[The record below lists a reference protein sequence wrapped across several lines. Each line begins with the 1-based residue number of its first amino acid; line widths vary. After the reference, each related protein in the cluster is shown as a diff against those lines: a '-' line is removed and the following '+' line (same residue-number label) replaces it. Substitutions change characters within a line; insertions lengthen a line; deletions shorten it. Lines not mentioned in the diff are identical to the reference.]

1 MPMMLLSTATPRNKP
16 DVFGRRSLV
25 GSGHSASSC
34 TREDEDRVL
43 QRRDAPGDAEHVS
56 FDFLGYT
63 FRGRTVLGKR
73 GLFIGF
79 NPAMSTKATKAVS
92 QKIRAWHLNRRS
104 DTDLSDLARR
114 STPRSEA
121 GSAITGVLP
130 LQAVSHRTAHRPASG
145 PMGHAEIQATAW
157 QDHAGLGMA

>member
-1 MPMMLLSTATPRNKP
+1 VYCKDAM
-16 DVFGRRSLV
+16 RR
-25 GSGHSASSC
+25 
-34 TREDEDRVL
+34 
-43 QRRDAPGDAEHVS
+43 GDAEHVS

-104 DTDLSDLARR
+104 DTDLSDLAR
-114 STPRSEA
+114 EINA
-121 GSAITGVLP
+121 QVQGSDL
-130 LQAVSHRTAHRPASG
+130 RK
-145 PMGHAEIQATAW
+145 
-157 QDHAGLGMA
+157 